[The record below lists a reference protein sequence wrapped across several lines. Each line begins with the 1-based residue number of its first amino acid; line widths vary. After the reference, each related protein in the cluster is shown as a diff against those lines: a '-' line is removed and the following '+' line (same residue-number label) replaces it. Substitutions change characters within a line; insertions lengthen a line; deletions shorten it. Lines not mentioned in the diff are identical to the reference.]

1 MLKSSY
7 EVYDYTIVT
16 QSKKGTD
23 MSEQNSKEIRSK
35 VTEDGEIEISI
46 ATVKK
51 PTPAEDEVLIR
62 VEAAPINP
70 SDLGL
75 LLSFAADLSSIRV
88 SGDGDQTVTSMKIHP
103 ALMNAMKPRLGQ
115 SMPVGN
121 EGAGVVEDA
130 GANAKELIGKTVG
143 LAGGAMYSQY
153 RCVPASSCL
162 VMNDGTSSK
171 EAASSFVNPLTALA
185 FIETMKMEKHSAIVH
200 TAAASNLGQ
209 MLVKICKDD
218 NIPLINIVRKT
229 EQEKILKDLGAKYVC
244 NTGDSDFTENLIAAL
259 VETGAT
265 LGFDATGGGNN
276 GELPGQIL
284 SAMEVA
290 ANKTAKEYSRYGSDT
305 YKQVYIYGGLDPS
318 PTILKRAFGMSW
330 GLGGWLLTPM
340 IGKIG
345 MERFQQ
351 MRKRVAAEIKTTF
364 ASNYAAEISLEEMLQ
379 PDNIKSY
386 AKQATGEKYLVS
398 PHK

>member
-1 MLKSSY
+1 
-7 EVYDYTIVT
+7 
-16 QSKKGTD
+16 
-23 MSEQNSKEIRSK
+23 
-35 VTEDGEIEISI
+35 
-46 ATVKK
+46 
-51 PTPAEDEVLIR
+51 
-62 VEAAPINP
+62 
-70 SDLGL
+70 
-75 LLSFAADLSSIRV
+75 
-88 SGDGDQTVTSMKIHP
+88 
-103 ALMNAMKPRLGQ
+103 
-115 SMPVGN
+115 MPVGN

-171 EAASSFVNPLTALA
+171 AAASSFVNPLTALA

-218 NIPLINIVRKT
+218 NIPLINIVRKP

>member
-1 MLKSSY
+1 LLKSSY

-351 MRKRVAAEIKTTF
+351 MRNRVAAEIKTTF